1 MSNDQPL
8 SNEKSLEIIHQMINQ
23 AKTSITDNGLSW
35 LLWGSMLFL
44 TSLATFCFITLG
56 AENIFL
62 GWNIFGLVT
71 IVLLAYGIFKPRKKL
86 VKTYIGDFMKLVDI
100 GFVVSI
106 FTVIFAMNT
115 SVSPNSGFGFLLMV
129 FSFFMLVKGG
139 AAKSKVLMFGA
150 AINWA
155 GAITMFINK
164 DFRYDMLIMAIAI
177 FTGYIIP
184 GIIMWR
190 QYKTQE
196 HQPSTNTGC

>member
-1 MSNDQPL
+1 MQNDQPL
-8 SNEKSLEIIHQMINQ
+8 SNEKSMEIIHQMINQ
-23 AKTSITDNGLSW
+23 AKTNITDNGLNW

-44 TSLATFCFITLG
+44 TSLATFCFITIG

-71 IVLLAYGIFKPRKKL
+71 IVLLAWGIFKPRKKT
-86 VKTYIGDFMKLVDI
+86 VKTYVGDLMKLVDI

-106 FTVIFAMNT
+106 FTVIFSMNIA
-115 SVSPNSGFGFLLMV
+115 VSANSGFGFLLMV

-139 AAKSKVLMFGA
+139 AANSKILMCGA
-150 AINWA
+150 AVNWA
-155 GAITMFINK
+155 GAIAMFVNK

-177 FTGYIIP
+177 FIGYIIP

-190 QYKTQE
+190 QYKTQVN
-196 HQPSTNTGC
+196 SSSNTLC

>member
-1 MSNDQPL
+1 MENEQQL
-8 SNEKSLEIIHQMINQ
+8 SNEKSMEIIHQMINQ
-23 AKTSITDNGLSW
+23 AKTNITDNGLSW

-44 TSLATFCFITLG
+44 TSLATFCFITIG

-71 IVLLAYGIFKPRKKL
+71 IVLLAYGLFKPRKKI
-86 VKTYIGDFMKLVDI
+86 VKTYIGDLMKLVDI
-100 GFVVSI
+100 GFVVCL
-106 FTVIFAMNT
+106 FTVIFAMNIA
-115 SVSPNSGFGFLLMV
+115 VSPNSGFGFLLMV

-139 AAKSKVLMFGA
+139 AANSKVLMFGA
-150 AINWA
+150 GINWA
-155 GAITMFINK
+155 GAIAMFVNK

-190 QYKTQE
+190 QNKKQAP
-196 HQPSTNTGC
+196 QLSSNALC

>member
-1 MSNDQPL
+1 MENNQQL

-23 AKTSITDNGLSW
+23 AKTNITDNGLSW

-44 TSLATFCFITLG
+44 TSLSTFCFITIG
-56 AENIFL
+56 AKNIFL

-71 IVLLAYGIFKPRKKL
+71 IVLLAYGIFKPRKKA
-86 VKTYIGDFMKLVDI
+86 VKTYIGDLMKLVDI
-100 GFVVSI
+100 GFVVSL
-106 FTVIFAMNT
+106 FTVIFAMNIA
-115 SVSPNSGFGFLLMV
+115 VNPNSGFGFLLMV

-139 AAKSKVLMFGA
+139 AANSKVLMCGA
-150 AINWA
+150 AVNWA
-155 GAITMFINK
+155 GAIAMFVNK

-190 QYKTQE
+190 QYKTQL
-196 HQPSTNTGC
+196 QQQSSNTLC

>member
-1 MSNDQPL
+1 MENEHPL
-8 SNEKSLEIIHQMINQ
+8 SNEKSMEIIHQMINQ
-23 AKTSITDNGLSW
+23 AKTNITDNGLSW

-44 TSLATFCFITLG
+44 TSLSTFCFIAVG
-56 AENIFL
+56 AKNIFL

-86 VKTYIGDFMKLVDI
+86 VKTYIGDLMKLVDI

-106 FTVIFAMNT
+106 FTVIFAMNIA
-115 SVSPNSGFGFLLMV
+115 VNPNSGFGFLLMV

-139 AAKSKVLMFGA
+139 AASSKILMFGA
-150 AINWA
+150 AVNWA
-155 GAITMFINK
+155 GAIAMFVNK

-190 QYKTQE
+190 QYKTQ
-196 HQPSTNTGC
+196 PSSNTGC

>member
-1 MSNDQPL
+1 MSNDQPI
-8 SNEKSLEIIHQMINQ
+8 SNEKSMEIIHQMINQ
-23 AKTSITDNGLSW
+23 AKTNITDNGLSW

-44 TSLATFCFITLG
+44 TSLSTFCFITLG

-71 IVLLAYGIFKPRKKL
+71 IVLLAYDIFKPRKRL
-86 VKTYIGDFMKLVDI
+86 VKTYIGDLMKLVDI

-115 SVSPNSGFGFLLMV
+115 SVSPNTGFGFLLMV

-139 AAKSKVLMFGA
+139 AAKSKGLMFGA
-150 AINWA
+150 VVNWA
-155 GAITMFINK
+155 GAIAMFVNK

-177 FTGYIIP
+177 FIGYIIP

-190 QYKTQE
+190 QYKTQK
-196 HQPSTNTGC
+196 HQPSSNTGC

>member
-1 MSNDQPL
+1 M
-8 SNEKSLEIIHQMINQ
+8 EIINQMITQ
-23 AKTSITDNGLSW
+23 AKTNITDNGLSW

-44 TSLATFCFITLG
+44 TSLATFCFITIG

-86 VKTYIGDFMKLVDI
+86 VKTYIGELMKLVDI
-100 GFVVSI
+100 GFVISI
-106 FTVIFAMNT
+106 FTVIFAMNIA
-115 SVSPNSGFGFLLMV
+115 VSPNSGFGFLLMV

-139 AAKSKVLMFGA
+139 AAKSKVLMLGA
-150 AINWA
+150 LVNWA
-155 GAITMFINK
+155 GAIAMFINK

-177 FTGYIIP
+177 FIGYIIP

-196 HQPSTNTGC
+196 HQTSSNTGC